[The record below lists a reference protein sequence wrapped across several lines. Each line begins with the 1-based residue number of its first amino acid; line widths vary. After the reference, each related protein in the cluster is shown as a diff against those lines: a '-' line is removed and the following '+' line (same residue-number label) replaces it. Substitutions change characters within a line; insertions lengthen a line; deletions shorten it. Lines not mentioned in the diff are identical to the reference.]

1 MEIATIRTGEETW
14 AVVISDTRD
23 FLEETILECVVMSKK
38 KWPDNQIRITGLS
51 EEKIKELK
59 RKAFKQ

>member
-1 MEIATIRTGEETW
+1 MEIASIRTGEETW
-14 AVVISDTRD
+14 AFVISDTRD
-23 FLEETILECVVMSKK
+23 FLEEKVMECIVMSKK

-59 RKAFKQ
+59 RRAFKQ